1 MKILITGDSY
11 TMKSNITERDFDI
24 VKRNRG
30 DLLFVKEDGDPVFC
44 VNMGHD
50 AGISPYGCTFNGV
63 SDDGRLIMTERIP
76 VGVEDKKEYVAAKIA
91 MGQANLEIIERQIR
105 DGAHEIAEAMNAIK
119 DKIEVL

>member
-44 VNMGHD
+44 VNIGHD
-50 AGISPYGCTFNGV
+50 AGILS
-63 SDDGRLIMTERIP
+63 
-76 VGVEDKKEYVAAKIA
+76 AAGIWA
-91 MGQANLEIIERQIR
+91 T
-105 DGAHEIAEAMNAIK
+105 
-119 DKIEVL
+119 